1 MYRFFVNM
9 QKRGDGLVYADL
21 HKSDNYI
28 YFSAEDAQAAI
39 DKDPE
44 LKPHR
49 HVVELLA
56 MLPDA
61 VEHQYR
67 CGFIA
72 GQIDMRDR
80 ARTQI
85 KRLTTA
91 GSVLR

>member
-21 HKSDNYI
+21 HKSDNCI

-49 HVVELLA
+49 HVVEMLA

-80 ARTQI
+80 SNNDER
-85 KRLTTA
+85 K
-91 GSVLR
+91 SPV